1 MFSPS
6 LAACL
11 CPWLMAEV
19 HFEQQR
25 QPRPLPAPFHKNL
38 VTLCSC
44 SKKEKKNLLM
54 EIQHKPKQGLCIC
67 NCMRGL
73 GFYNLLLLFSCFSSG
88 SVVWVVTLC
97 ETHDQSLV

>member
-25 QPRPLPAPFHKNL
+25 QPRPLPAPFHKNP

-44 SKKEKKNLLM
+44 SKKEKKK
-54 EIQHKPKQGLCIC
+54 ISSWK
-67 NCMRGL
+67 
-73 GFYNLLLLFSCFSSG
+73 FSTNPNKVFAYAIAC
-88 SVVWVVTLC
+88 VVWVFITC
-97 ETHDQSLV
+97 CFFFPALVQALLSGW